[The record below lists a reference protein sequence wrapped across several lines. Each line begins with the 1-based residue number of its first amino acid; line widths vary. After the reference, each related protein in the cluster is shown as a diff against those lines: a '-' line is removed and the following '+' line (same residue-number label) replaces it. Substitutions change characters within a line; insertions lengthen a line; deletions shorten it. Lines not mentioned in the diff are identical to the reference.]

1 MSILDVIRRK
11 YDQFTNAERQIAD
24 IVLKDPKSIV
34 ECTITDLSRRAGVKS
49 EASVVKFYRKL
60 NLDSFQ
66 QFKVL
71 LAQDLAKAPL
81 EIVYEDIEE
90 TDSPDV
96 ITQKIFN
103 ATVRALLDTLNTI
116 DPEAI
121 DKAAELFKNASRIL
135 FFGFAAS
142 AAVAFDAFHK
152 FTRIGKNCLFSNDEH
167 IMATIMATASKD
179 DLLVAISHTGETRSI
194 VRFAEKALENG
205 MSVVAITGNE
215 KSSLAKVS
223 TVVLSTNTRETRIRT
238 DAMTSRIV
246 QLVILDTI
254 YSMLAMKDRGT
265 IESLKKAR
273 LAVSEFKY

>member
-1 MSILDVIRRK
+1 VIRSK

-24 IVLKDPKSIV
+24 IILKDPNKIV
-34 ECTITDLSRRAGVKS
+34 ESSITDLSRRAGVKS
-49 EASVVKFYRKL
+49 EASVVKFYKKL

-90 TDSPDV
+90 NDSAEM

-103 ATVRALLDTLNTI
+103 ATIRAIMDTLNSI
-116 DPEAI
+116 DPEVI
-121 DKAAELFKNASRIL
+121 ERAAELFKDAKRIL

-167 IMATIMATASKD
+167 IMATIMATASSD
-179 DLLVAISHTGETRSI
+179 DLLVAISHTGETKSM

-205 MSVVAITGNE
+205 MSVVTITGNE
-215 KSSLAKVS
+215 NSSLAKAS
-223 TVVLSTNTRETRIRT
+223 TIVLSTNTRETRIRT

-254 YSMLAMKDRGT
+254 YSMLAMKDKRT
-265 IESLKKAR
+265 IENLKKAR